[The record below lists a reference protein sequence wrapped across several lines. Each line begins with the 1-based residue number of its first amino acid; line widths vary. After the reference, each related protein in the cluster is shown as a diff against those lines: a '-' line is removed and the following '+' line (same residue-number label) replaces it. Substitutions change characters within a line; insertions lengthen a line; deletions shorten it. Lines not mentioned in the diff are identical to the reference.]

1 MTARAGSTLRIIL
14 VMLAVTSPLSCAA
27 IMAVAM
33 LSPAVR
39 LAVEL
44 LARILPYLIVTGIAI
59 ALLYAL
65 AFAATDIVRRW
76 HMRHIIFPTV
86 QGMFPLVKGT
96 DWFDATPDAVKAV
109 AAWTHAQAA
118 NGVRPT
124 AAATR
129 AALYGPPPPALPEPQ
144 PLNVQPSTLNVQP
157 VTDPF
162 DVDPNRSPHVLIVGK
177 TGSGKSTLAR
187 HLLARFTQR
196 HRAEVIVCD
205 PDGVNWLEQTS
216 ASSTEGIAAAVDA
229 AHGEFSR
236 RQALLSDGARP
247 QSWPYLIL
255 LLEETETVFERL
267 AFVGDDVED
276 NARFQL
282 REIARMGR
290 KAGVF
295 LWAVT
300 QVAAGDVFDLHV
312 RRNMTIYCA
321 LSEPGVGRMLGV
333 PKEVDLTRLAPGMV
347 FASATGQVL
356 RFPAAAVARLP
367 LSPLYRE
374 DGQPQPVVQ
383 PQPPTTG
390 HFDPSQPV
398 VRLEPG
404 RQPTPEQAEQM
415 RLMYQRGASLNSL
428 CARFYGYKDD
438 VVLSYVR
445 EATGYEP
452 R

>member
-1 MTARAGSTLRIIL
+1 MTAKAGSTLRGVL
-14 VMLAVTSPLSCAA
+14 VLVALTSPLGCAA
-27 IMAVAM
+27 VMAVAM

-44 LARILPYLIVTGIAI
+44 LARILPYLLIAGGAI
-59 ALLYAL
+59 ALAYAA
-65 AFAATDIVRRW
+65 AFAGTDIVRRW
-76 HMRHIIFPTV
+76 HMRHVVFPTV
-86 QGMFPLVKGT
+86 AGMFPLVKGT
-96 DWFDATPDAVKAV
+96 DWYDATPDAVKAV

-129 AALYGPPPPALPEPQ
+129 AALYAPPPVSTQPSAPALPAPF
-144 PLNVQPSTLNVQP
+144 PLPPAPSG
-157 VTDPF
+157 DAF
-162 DVDPNRSPHVLIVGK
+162 DVDPARSPHVLIVGK

-187 HLLARFTQR
+187 HLLTRFTQR
-196 HRAEVIVCD
+196 HRTEVIVCD

-216 ASSTEGIAAAVDA
+216 ASSTEGIAAAVNA

-267 AFVGDDVED
+267 AFVGDAVED

-333 PKEVDLTRLAPGMV
+333 PKDVDLTRLQPGTV
-347 FASATGQVL
+347 YASATGQVL
-356 RFPAAAVARLP
+356 RFPPTAIAHLP

-374 DGQPQPVVQ
+374 DGAELVTEPVFSPVLVTSG
-383 PQPPTTG
+383 PTE
-390 HFDPSQPV
+390 PV
-398 VRLEPG
+398 FRLDPG
-404 RQPTPEQAEQM
+404 RQPTPSEAAEM
-415 RLMYQRGASLNSL
+415 RRLYAHGWSKNRITFSS
-428 CARFYGYKDD
+428 YGYKNADTFG
-438 VVLSYVR
+438 YVTAALENR
-445 EATGYEP
+445 L
-452 R
+452 